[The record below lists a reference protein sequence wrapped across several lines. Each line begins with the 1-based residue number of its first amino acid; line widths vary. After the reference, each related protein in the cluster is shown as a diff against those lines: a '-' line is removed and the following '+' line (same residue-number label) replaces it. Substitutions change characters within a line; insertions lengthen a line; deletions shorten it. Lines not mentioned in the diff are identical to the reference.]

1 MTLCFL
7 ETKNF
12 FKDLAI
18 ELIIVIVTIIIIII
32 IIIRRALQ
40 ENCGV
45 RHVTKDLVGVHR
57 KGLQTVR

>member
-32 IIIRRALQ
+32 RRALQ

-45 RHVTKDLVGVHR
+45 RHVTRDLVGVHR